1 MIPLLLLSIGTHA
14 FTYIPVHI
22 GVLMLDQYTGRCMVL
37 IHNIND
43 GIKEPTHMVYVSDI
57 NNRLYQSNTGV
68 YPFDSSLSHSSNR
81 PVGDYVS

>member
-1 MIPLLLLSIGTHA
+1 
-14 FTYIPVHI
+14 
-22 GVLMLDQYTGRCMVL
+22 MVL

-57 NNRLYQSNTGV
+57 NNMLYQSNTGV